1 LSALAAILAFFASAD
16 VCAADQPLDEVTV
29 SAQHIPLTRRVQEF
43 VTQIAPAENGGEAG
57 LARWKIPA
65 VCPLVSGLLP
75 QEGESILERVSEI
88 ARAANVPLAGEHC
101 RPNLYVLVTAQPEGL
116 LRAMERRNFFFTFG
130 EEASPSVV
138 DEFIR
143 TPRPVRVWYNSG
155 MMTPEGRRVPPHG
168 YVQVTSLLQFG
179 VVWSMSRVFVIVD
192 QQRLQGVSRRQFADY
207 IAMVALAHIKPGARL
222 SDAPTILR
230 LFDEAPQA
238 APTGLSDWDQAF
250 LRSLYSTDSE
260 SKLQRGQI
268 TRSMVREIA
277 P

>member
-1 LSALAAILAFFASAD
+1 
-16 VCAADQPLDEVTV
+16 
-29 SAQHIPLTRRVQEF
+29 
-43 VTQIAPAENGGEAG
+43 
-57 LARWKIPA
+57 
-65 VCPLVSGLLP
+65 
-75 QEGESILERVSEI
+75 
-88 ARAANVPLAGEHC
+88 
-101 RPNLYVLVTAQPEGL
+101 
-116 LRAMERRNFFFTFG
+116 
-130 EEASPSVV
+130 
-138 DEFIR
+138 
-143 TPRPVRVWYNSG
+143 